1 MATSLASLS
10 NWYKVPEL
18 RRRIGF
24 SLAMLAVYRVG
35 VFVTTPGVDR
45 NAMKQFVGQNGG
57 GFVGFLNLFSGGAL
71 GNLSIFALGIMPYIS
86 ASIILQLLGMV
97 YPPLAEMRKE
107 GEAGRRKLEQFT
119 RYGTIVLASF
129 QSYALA
135 TSIQGKSVAL
145 LGSDTSIV
153 NDPGPLFIV
162 MTMITLTTGT
172 TFLMWVGEQ
181 ITERGIG
188 NGTSLIIMSGI
199 VSRVPETIYGY
210 IQQSSGDPRPLNMAG
225 VAVAFLGCI
234 ALVAFFENGRRLIPI
249 VYSRRQVGM
258 RVYGAQQAQLPLKI
272 NTAGVI
278 PPIFASSL
286 LAFPATLAS
295 LNVPGMQKVQA
306 LMNRGDWV
314 FNVGFAVLIVFFCFF
329 YTGIVFQ
336 PVEVAENLKKQ
347 QANIPNVRP
356 GKQTAEY
363 IERVVSRITACGAV
377 YVAAICTLPS
387 MFGQAIR
394 MPITFG
400 GTTIMIVVGVAL
412 DTMTQVEGHMIKR
425 SYDGLTGPSRANVR
439 GRRAKASSEDEAAEE
454 PSDELVVA
462 PTAESEA

>member
-1 MATSLASLS
+1 MATTLASLA
-10 NWYKVPEL
+10 NWHKVPEL
-18 RRRIGF
+18 RRRVLF
-24 SLAMLAVYRVG
+24 SLGMLAVYRVG

-45 NAMKQFVGQNGG
+45 NAMKQFVGENGSG
-57 GFVGFLNLFSGGAL
+57 LVGFLNLFSGGAL

-86 ASIILQLLGMV
+86 SSIILQLLGMV

-107 GEAGRRKLEQFT
+107 GEAGRRKIEQYT
-119 RYGTIVLASF
+119 RYGTIVLSGF

-135 TSIQGKSVAL
+135 TAIQGKSVAL

-153 NDPGPLFIV
+153 NDPGPLFIA

-172 TFLMWVGEQ
+172 AFLMWVGEQ

-199 VSRVPETIYGY
+199 VARVPETIIGY
-210 IQQSSGDPRPLNMAG
+210 IQQSAGDPRPLNMAAVAG
-225 VAVAFLGCI
+225 AFLACVAV
-234 ALVAFFENGRRLIPI
+234 VAFFENGRRLIPI

-272 NTAGVI
+272 NTSGVI

-286 LAFPATLAS
+286 LMFPATLAS
-295 LNVPGMQKVQA
+295 LNVPGMQKLQSLVS
-306 LMNRGDWV
+306 RGDWV
-314 FNVGFAVLIVFFCFF
+314 FNTGFAVLIVFFCYF

-356 GKQTAEY
+356 GKQTADY
-363 IERVVSRITACGAV
+363 IERVVNRITAAGAV

-412 DTMTQVEGHMIKR
+412 DTMGQIEGHLIKR
-425 SYDGLTGPSRANVR
+425 SYDGLTGPSRSKVR
-439 GRRAKASSEDEAAEE
+439 GRRFDSAEADDAAEG
-454 PSDELVVA
+454 EL
-462 PTAESEA
+462 AESPDATESRA